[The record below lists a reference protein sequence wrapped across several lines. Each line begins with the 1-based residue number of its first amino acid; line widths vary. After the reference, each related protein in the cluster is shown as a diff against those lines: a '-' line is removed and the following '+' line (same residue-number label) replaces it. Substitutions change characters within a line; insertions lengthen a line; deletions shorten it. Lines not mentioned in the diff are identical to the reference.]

1 MEHKTTII
9 SMATQKGGSGKTM
22 LTHILGLAFTGKKEQ
37 KKVLLIDADVQGSLM
52 VYDSYAKNA
61 HNGDGHQSPFTLIS
75 SKLDTLFDLVKENYE
90 KYDYIFIDIPGSLHA
105 EGVRAALYLC
115 DFVFIPV
122 LPDISDFHAAQ
133 TTMDYLNEIKAAKQ
147 KDGGE
152 LKYFCFL
159 NQAEPNRISTKNLL
173 AAWEAY
179 KIPRVPKP
187 LPRYE
192 KYKNIKTDT
201 INILD
206 REIESWGPEEYGL
219 NAFFD
224 EIKNIINNN

>member
-1 MEHKTTII
+1 MEHKTIII

-22 LTHILGLAFTGKKEQ
+22 LTHILGLAFSGKKEQ
-37 KKVLLIDADVQGSLM
+37 KKVLLIDADVQGSLL
-52 VYDSYAKNA
+52 VYDGYAKNA
-61 HNGDGHQSPFTLIS
+61 HEGKEYQPPFTLVA
-75 SKLDTLFDLVKENYE
+75 SKLDSLFDLVKENYE

-115 DFVFIPV
+115 DYVFIPV

-133 TTMDYLNEIKAAKQ
+133 TTMSYLDEIKIAKQ

-159 NQAEPNRISTKNLL
+159 NQAEPNRVSTKNLL
-173 AAWEAY
+173 SAWEAY

-187 LPRYE
+187 LLRYE

-206 REIESWGPEEYGL
+206 KDVKFWGPEEHGL
-219 NAFFD
+219 NAFVD
-224 EIKNIINNN
+224 EIKIIINNN